1 MSNSGEKSNANIAAA
16 DPLQR
21 LASFKAPRDLSLGGL
36 KPNKKVFTPNLNV
49 TRNKNKGPSTANS
62 REHKRD
68 DRHKKERK
76 NKTRNG
82 SNIIKSSGVFSE
94 GLGSVERH
102 YSRVSYSRD
111 SDSAP
116 TLQKPTIKVKDI
128 VKIDNELEE
137 KKIKEAFGDDVSY
150 ENESEDFKTVLD
162 VEAPVKLPMDDGGW
176 SKNQTKAAVKIKQ
189 EVVVKQEP
197 TDDVDDALPLVEETL
212 KPDVKEV
219 FEDTNVANLLRSDK
233 PALILL
239 QLSDTLPGRGGGG
252 DDEPRRKHDQPSTS
266 GEDADKPVDN
276 RCRLKDLEEGKIGK
290 LRVHRSGRVTLLLG
304 DTVFEVCSGT
314 KASFYQEVVSAAVDE
329 ASRSANLVSLGA
341 LQHKLNIT
349 PHWQTMF
356 DNMSM

>member
-1 MSNSGEKSNANIAAA
+1 MSNSGDKSNANITAA

-49 TRNKNKGPSTANS
+49 TRNKNKGPSAANS
-62 REHKRD
+62 REYKKD
-68 DRHKKERK
+68 DRNKKERK
-76 NKTRNG
+76 MRTRNG

-94 GLGSVERH
+94 GLGSVERQFT
-102 YSRVSYSRD
+102 RVSYNRD
-111 SDSAP
+111 SDSGP
-116 TLQKPTIKVKDI
+116 PLQKPTIKVKDY
-128 VKIDNELEE
+128 VKIDNEQEE
-137 KKIKEAFGDDVSY
+137 KKIKAAFGDDVSY

-176 SKNQTKAAVKIKQ
+176 SKSQTKAAVKIKQ

-197 TDDVDDALPLVEETL
+197 TDDVDDALPVMEETP

-239 QLSDTLPGRGGGG
+239 QLSDSLPGRGGA
-252 DDEPRRKHDQPSTS
+252 DEEPRRQHGAPTTS
-266 GEDADKPVDN
+266 APDDTPVDN
-276 RCRLKDLEEGKIGK
+276 RCRLTDLEEGKIGK
-290 LRVHRSGRVTLLLG
+290 LRVHRSGRVSLLLG
-304 DTVFEVCSGT
+304 DSLFEVCSGT
-314 KASFYQEVVSAAVDE
+314 KASFYQEVVSTAVDD

-341 LQHKLNIT
+341 LQHKLNVT

>member
-162 VEAPVKLPMDDGGW
+162 VEAPVKLPMDDG
-176 SKNQTKAAVKIKQ
+176 V
-189 EVVVKQEP
+189 
-197 TDDVDDALPLVEETL
+197 PLVEETL

>member
-1 MSNSGEKSNANIAAA
+1 MSNSGEKSNANVAAA

-76 NKTRNG
+76 NRTRNG

-137 KKIKEAFGDDVSY
+137 KKIKEAFGDDISY
-150 ENESEDFKTVLD
+150 ENDSEDFKTVLD
-162 VEAPVKLPMDDGGW
+162 VEAPVKLPMDDGVPVLKE
-176 SKNQTKAAVKIKQ
+176 S
-189 EVVVKQEP
+189 P
-197 TDDVDDALPLVEETL
+197 

-219 FEDTNVANLLRSDK
+219 FEDTNVANLLGSDK

-276 RCRLKDLEEGKIGK
+276 RCRLTDLEEGKIGK
-290 LRVHRSGRVTLLLG
+290 LRVHRSGRVSLLLG

-314 KASFYQEVVSAAVDE
+314 KASFYQEVVSTAVDE

>member
-1 MSNSGEKSNANIAAA
+1 MSNSGDKSNANITAA

-49 TRNKNKGPSTANS
+49 TRNKNKGPSAANS
-62 REHKRD
+62 REYKKD
-68 DRHKKERK
+68 DRNKKERK
-76 NKTRNG
+76 MRTRNG

-94 GLGSVERH
+94 GLGSVERQFT
-102 YSRVSYSRD
+102 RVSYNRD
-111 SDSAP
+111 SDSGP
-116 TLQKPTIKVKDI
+116 PLQKPTIKVKDY
-128 VKIDNELEE
+128 VKIDNEQEE
-137 KKIKEAFGDDVSY
+137 KKIKAAFGDDVSY

-162 VEAPVKLPMDDGGW
+162 VEAPVKLPMDDG
-176 SKNQTKAAVKIKQ
+176 VP
-189 EVVVKQEP
+189 VM
-197 TDDVDDALPLVEETL
+197 EETP

-239 QLSDTLPGRGGGG
+239 QLSDSLPGRGGA
-252 DDEPRRKHDQPSTS
+252 DEEPRRQHGAPTTS
-266 GEDADKPVDN
+266 APDDTPVDN
-276 RCRLKDLEEGKIGK
+276 RCRLTDLEEGKIGK
-290 LRVHRSGRVTLLLG
+290 LRVHRSGRVSLLLG
-304 DTVFEVCSGT
+304 DSLFEVCSGT
-314 KASFYQEVVSAAVDE
+314 KASFYQEVVSTAVDD

-341 LQHKLNIT
+341 LQHKLNVT

>member
-1 MSNSGEKSNANIAAA
+1 MSNSGEKSNANVAAA

-76 NKTRNG
+76 NRTRNG

-137 KKIKEAFGDDVSY
+137 KKIKEAFGDDISY
-150 ENESEDFKTVLD
+150 ENDSEDFKTVLD
-162 VEAPVKLPMDDGGW
+162 VEAPVKLPMDDG
-176 SKNQTKAAVKIKQ
+176 VP
-189 EVVVKQEP
+189 V
-197 TDDVDDALPLVEETL
+197 VEETP

-276 RCRLKDLEEGKIGK
+276 RCRLTDLEEGKIGK

-314 KASFYQEVVSAAVDE
+314 KASFYQEVVSTAVDE